1 MPRRRRVN
9 RASLRAL
16 HQSLEQALAQPEEEE
31 EDDDDEADGEEEE
44 DEEEEEE
51 ESGLGQRGL
60 AVNTAFLGR
69 LLGSLSRTNTR
80 VERGIAE
87 GAVANERRANL
98 AARRRDG
105 EARIRRIAAA
115 CRLRV
120 EVYPLDDDDGGA
132 AAAPAPAAAA
142 APGDLRARLTA
153 AKPPAIDVAAAAA
166 GGAAASTQRVSP
178 RNRRP
183 PAAAY
188 VPPGRRGAAPAAAAP
203 AVAAPAAAPPIG
215 VAARLGKRPAEAAAP
230 VSDLRAKLSRPAAS

>member
-9 RASLRAL
+9 PASLRAL

-31 EDDDDEADGEEEE
+31 EDDDEADGEEEDD
-44 DEEEEEE
+44 DEEEEA

-120 EVYPLDDDDGGA
+120 EVYPLDDDGGA

-142 APGDLRARLTA
+142 PGDLRSRLTA

-166 GGAAASTQRVSP
+166 AGAAASTQRVSP

-188 VPPGRRGAAPAAAAP
+188 VPPGRRGAAPAAA
-203 AVAAPAAAPPIG
+203 PAAAAAAAAPVG

>member
-16 HQSLEQALAQPEEEE
+16 HQSLEQALAQPEEE
-31 EDDDDEADGEEEE
+31 DDDEADGEEEE

-120 EVYPLDDDDGGA
+120 EVYPLDDDGGA
-132 AAAPAPAAAA
+132 AAAPAPAAA

-166 GGAAASTQRVSP
+166 AGAAASTQRVSP

-203 AVAAPAAAPPIG
+203 AGAAPAAAPPIG

>member
-31 EDDDDEADGEEEE
+31 EDDDEADGEEEDE
-44 DEEEEEE
+44 EEEEEE

-120 EVYPLDDDDGGA
+120 EVYPLDDDGGA
-132 AAAPAPAAAA
+132 AAAPAPAAA

-166 GGAAASTQRVSP
+166 AGAAASTQRVSP

-183 PAAAY
+183 PAAAD
-188 VPPGRRGAAPAAAAP
+188 VPPGRRGAAPPAAAPAAAAP
-203 AVAAPAAAPPIG
+203 AAAAPGG

>member
-31 EDDDDEADGEEEE
+31 EDDDEADGEE
-44 DEEEEEE
+44 DDGDEEE

-105 EARIRRIAAA
+105 EARIRRIAAQHGIPIVERKPLA
-115 CRLRV
+115 RMLHRTV
-120 EVYPLDDDDGGA
+120 EVGDPIPPDAYA
-132 AAAPAPAAAA
+132 A
-142 APGDLRARLTA
+142 
-153 AKPPAIDVAAAAA
+153 VAE
-166 GGAAASTQRVSP
+166 VL
-178 RNRRP
+178 
-183 PAAAY
+183 AY
-188 VPPGRRGAAPAAAAP
+188 VYRMNGQAA
-203 AVAAPAAAPPIG
+203 
-215 VAARLGKRPAEAAAP
+215 
-230 VSDLRAKLSRPAAS
+230 

>member
-31 EDDDDEADGEEEE
+31 EDDDEADGEEDE
-44 DEEEEEE
+44 EEEEEE

-120 EVYPLDDDDGGA
+120 EVYPLDDDGGA
-132 AAAPAPAAAA
+132 AAAPAPAAA

-166 GGAAASTQRVSP
+166 AGAAASTQRVSP

-203 AVAAPAAAPPIG
+203 AAAAPAVAAPVG

>member
-31 EDDDDEADGEEEE
+31 DDDDEADGEDDE

-166 GGAAASTQRVSP
+166 AGAAASTQRVSP

-188 VPPGRRGAAPAAAAP
+188 VPPGRRGAAPAPAP
-203 AVAAPAAAPPIG
+203 AAAPAAAAPVG

>member
-1 MPRRRRVN
+1 MVWAAAKSMPRRRRVN

-31 EDDDDEADGEEEE
+31 EDDDEADGEE
-44 DEEEEEE
+44 DDGEEEEEE

-120 EVYPLDDDDGGA
+120 EVYPLDDDDG
-132 AAAPAPAAAA
+132 AAAPAP
-142 APGDLRARLTA
+142 PRHRCLLYTS
-153 AKPPAIDVAAAAA
+153 P
-166 GGAAASTQRVSP
+166 SP
-178 RNRRP
+178 R
-183 PAAAY
+183 
-188 VPPGRRGAAPAAAAP
+188 
-203 AVAAPAAAPPIG
+203 
-215 VAARLGKRPAEAAAP
+215 
-230 VSDLRAKLSRPAAS
+230 D

>member
-31 EDDDDEADGEEEE
+31 EDDEAD

-51 ESGLGQRGL
+51 EAESGLGQRGL

-80 VERGIAE
+80 VERGFAE

-105 EARIRRIAAA
+105 EARI
-115 CRLRV
+115 
-120 EVYPLDDDDGGA
+120 P
-132 AAAPAPAAAA
+132 
-142 APGDLRARLTA
+142 
-153 AKPPAIDVAAAAA
+153 
-166 GGAAASTQRVSP
+166 
-178 RNRRP
+178 
-183 PAAAY
+183 
-188 VPPGRRGAAPAAAAP
+188 
-203 AVAAPAAAPPIG
+203 
-215 VAARLGKRPAEAAAP
+215 
-230 VSDLRAKLSRPAAS
+230 

>member
-31 EDDDDEADGEEEE
+31 EDDDEADGEE
-44 DEEEEEE
+44 DDGDEEEEE

-105 EARIRRIAAA
+105 EARIRRIAVA

-120 EVYPLDDDDGGA
+120 EVYPLDDDGG
-132 AAAPAPAAAA
+132 
-142 APGDLRARLTA
+142 
-153 AKPPAIDVAAAAA
+153 
-166 GGAAASTQRVSP
+166 
-178 RNRRP
+178 
-183 PAAAY
+183 
-188 VPPGRRGAAPAAAAP
+188 APAAAAP
-203 AVAAPAAAPPIG
+203 APRPRRAAC
-215 VAARLGKRPAEAAAP
+215 ARG
-230 VSDLRAKLSRPAAS
+230 

>member
-31 EDDDDEADGEEEE
+31 EDDDDEADGEEDDGE
-44 DEEEEEE
+44 EEEEEE

-105 EARIRRIAAA
+105 EARIRRIA
-115 CRLRV
+115 
-120 EVYPLDDDDGGA
+120 
-132 AAAPAPAAAA
+132 PAPKK
-142 APGDLRARLTA
+142 GSSLT
-153 AKPPAIDVAAAAA
+153 
-166 GGAAASTQRVSP
+166 S
-178 RNRRP
+178 
-183 PAAAY
+183 
-188 VPPGRRGAAPAAAAP
+188 
-203 AVAAPAAAPPIG
+203 
-215 VAARLGKRPAEAAAP
+215 
-230 VSDLRAKLSRPAAS
+230 